1 MRTALQGV
9 LLWLSHYMGR
19 IFATID
25 SAVRHLPIYDTRC
38 GEKLFR
44 VTSDTAGLFAEPFCS
59 R

>member
-1 MRTALQGV
+1 
-9 LLWLSHYMGR
+9 MGR